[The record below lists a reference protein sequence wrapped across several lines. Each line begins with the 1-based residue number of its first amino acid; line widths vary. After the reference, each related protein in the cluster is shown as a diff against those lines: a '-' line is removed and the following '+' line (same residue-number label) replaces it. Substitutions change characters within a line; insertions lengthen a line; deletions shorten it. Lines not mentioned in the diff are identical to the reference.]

1 MSGVGKKRNDIR
13 FYTTIELKIMN
24 ETGSLSSKK
33 KEEAISDEK
42 DDAENSKKYRT
53 SSSETAFVSNSD
65 LNDFNQIFFNEQ
77 NNVSCEENYIFP
89 NKEIASKTISPV
101 FTFFQCNEDFIKEKM
116 PEGSN
121 YKTKSRNYIL
131 KSKFKSEK
139 KNKQDSSCNLFKLED
154 IDLNKVDEILKD
166 IEYVQDNININN
178 NDKNKFDETDLNV
191 VINDKINLDELS
203 KIPIETFQT
212 IDIDYSLCSCL
223 NNYKFDCKYNIY
235 LFIFFIK

>member
-13 FYTTIELKIMN
+13 FYTTIELKIMTEN
-24 ETGSLSSKK
+24 GSLSSKK
-33 KEEAISDEK
+33 KEEIISDEK
-42 DDAENSKKYRT
+42 DNAETSTKYRT

-77 NNVSCEENYIFP
+77 NNVSCEENYIFT
-89 NKEIASKTISPV
+89 NKDIASKTISPV
-101 FTFFQCNEDFIKEKM
+101 YTFFQCNEAYLKEKM
-116 PEGSN
+116 PERSN
-121 YKTKSRNYIL
+121 YKKKSRNYIL

-139 KNKQDSSCNLFKLED
+139 KDKQDSTCNILKLED

-166 IEYVQDNININN
+166 IEYVQDNINN
-178 NDKNKFDETDLNV
+178 NDNNKNKFDETDINV
-191 VINDKINLDELS
+191 KINLDELS

-223 NNYKFDCKYNIY
+223 NNYKFDCKYSFLYYYIIL
-235 LFIFFIK
+235 LFS